1 MPLRIVLTVVERM
14 PRYFFLL
21 WPLIVIIF
29 YSVLLHHKYDRLSYA
44 QLCVFLHKG
53 IFFQIQPSLSLCSSK
68 GICSKWTQRN
78 YMNNLKAELY
88 QLVVTGDVRDCKCEG
103 SNLLLLP

>member
-29 YSVLLHHKYDRLSYA
+29 YSVLLHHKYDHLSYA

-53 IFFQIQPSLSLCSSK
+53 IFFSDTTKFIIVFVK
-68 GICSKWTQRN
+68 RN
-78 YMNNLKAELY
+78 MF
-88 QLVVTGDVRDCKCEG
+88 
-103 SNLLLLP
+103 